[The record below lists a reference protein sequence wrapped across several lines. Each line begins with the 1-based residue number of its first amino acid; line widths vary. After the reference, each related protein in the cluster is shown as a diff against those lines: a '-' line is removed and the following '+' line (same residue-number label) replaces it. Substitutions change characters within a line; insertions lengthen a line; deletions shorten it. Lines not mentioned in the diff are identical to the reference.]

1 LFILD
6 AKLFFTPVAQRAQSD
21 FLITFTEKDGN
32 LIFTARVVPRAS
44 KSEIVGELDGALKI
58 RIAAPPVDG
67 AANAELIKL
76 LAKTFEVSKSE
87 IEITSGQTSKTKQ
100 IKISNKT
107 REKLLAVLQAKN
119 RRDIFNPSI

>member
-1 LFILD
+1 MFILD
-6 AKLFFTPVAQRAQSD
+6 AKLFFTLVAQRAQSD

-100 IKISNKT
+100 IKITNKT

>member
-1 LFILD
+1 MFILD

-76 LAKTFEVSKSE
+76 LAKTFEVSKSDV
-87 IEITSGQTSKTKQ
+87 EITSGQSSKTKQ
-100 IKISNKT
+100 IKITNKT

>member
-1 LFILD
+1 
-6 AKLFFTPVAQRAQSD
+6 VAQRAQSD

-76 LAKTFEVSKSE
+76 LAKTFEVSKSDV
-87 IEITSGQTSKTKQ
+87 EITSGQSSKTKQ
-100 IKISNKT
+100 IKITNKT

>member
-6 AKLFFTPVAQRAQSD
+6 AKLFFTLVAQRAQSD

-100 IKISNKT
+100 IKITNKT